1 MKKKKNRI
9 YIYIVAFILLSI
21 LRIDFNLL
29 PRIDSIPIAITRIG
43 NALIMVASI
52 GYLLERF
59 LVNVY
64 YKDANN
70 KEIKDWLAYLVFAV
84 FAANCIVLYFTKWE
98 NMNKEL
104 VNNIVERIIMGILLL
119 WSVAGAI
126 ALLLSTAGAWW
137 ELCLLFNSFYSWK
150 I

>member
-1 MKKKKNRI
+1 MIIKKKKNRI

-84 FAANCIVLYFTKWE
+84 FAANCIVLYFTK
-98 NMNKEL
+98 
-104 VNNIVERIIMGILLL
+104 
-119 WSVAGAI
+119 
-126 ALLLSTAGAWW
+126 
-137 ELCLLFNSFYSWK
+137 
-150 I
+150 